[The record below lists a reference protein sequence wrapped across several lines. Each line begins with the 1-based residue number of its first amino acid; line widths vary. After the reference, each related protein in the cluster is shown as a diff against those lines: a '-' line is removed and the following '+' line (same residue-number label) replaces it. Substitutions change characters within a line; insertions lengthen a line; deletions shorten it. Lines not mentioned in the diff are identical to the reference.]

1 MMSGRTKKVFLPLKI
16 VASLKVIQP
25 FRSGGRLGMF
35 LVMLKSPKIVLEVAS
50 GLGLEFQCLEA
61 ISHLRMQCLP

>member
-25 FRSGGRLGMF
+25 FRSGGRLG
-35 LVMLKSPKIVLEVAS
+35 MLKSPKIVLEVAS